1 MKIYIY
7 GLLGIFILGCTS
19 TKVIN
24 NPGNNN
30 ITGSWKL
37 TNVDRP
43 GVEMANET
51 PLFDVALISCLEGS
65 VWNFNDDKT
74 SGIITM
80 NGSNCE
86 KKLIK
91 IHWLIYEPGD
101 GTVNF
106 QFKYVTNN
114 EESSINNT
122 RGFQTK
128 IDKMDGSTMVMQT
141 KSGKDSNSTI
151 MLTFNRVT
159 P

>member
-24 NPGNNN
+24 NPGKNN

-43 GVEMANET
+43 TEEMANE
-51 PLFDVALISCLEGS
+51 PPIFDVALNSCLKGS
-65 VWNFNDDKT
+65 IWSFNDDKT
-74 SGIITM
+74 SGIINM

-86 KKLIK
+86 KKVIK

-106 QFKYVTNN
+106 QFKYVIS
-114 EESSINNT
+114 EEDTSINNT

-128 IDKMDGSTMVMQT
+128 IDKMDGSIMVMQT
-141 KSGKDSNSTI
+141 KSGKDSNSAT
-151 MLTFNRVT
+151 MLTFTRVT